1 LPVPAYKFLI
11 MTTTVPATYEG
22 GVLKLRWP
30 LPLPADSEVMVTV
43 ETVGD
48 ANGSA
53 PKKAVAWPD
62 ILERLRGIYGSK
74 VLPENAVLA
83 ARNEERY

>member
-1 LPVPAYKFLI
+1 

-30 LPLPADSEVMVTV
+30 LPLPAASEVMVTV
-43 ETVGD
+43 ETVRG
-48 ANGSA
+48 AKPPA
-53 PKKAVAWPD
+53 EAEPVVWPN

>member
-1 LPVPAYKFLI
+1 
-11 MTTTVPATYEG
+11 MTTTVPATYRAG
-22 GVLKLRWP
+22 TLKLRWP
-30 LPLPADSEVMVTV
+30 LPLPDESEVMVTV
-43 ETVGD
+43 ETLSEASSPAIEKV
-48 ANGSA
+48 
-53 PKKAVAWPD
+53 VTWPN